1 MIILFYEPVSTF
13 TYIVFIHPGAV
24 SFRIASRRSTFFQLF
39 LKIIMNDFWQQVY
52 FGNTIQN
59 WAVAIGIVVIGF
71 ILLKIIKKIVLI
83 RLQSWADKTSTSIDD
98 IIIRGLERSVIPL
111 LYVLLIYTAIKTLT
125 IPEKTMH
132 YISSAFSVAVM
143 FFILRAITSAVNYF
157 ILVALKKKKDSEM
170 RQKQARGLIV
180 ILTITIWVLG
190 FIFLLDNLG
199 YNVATLIA
207 GLGIGGIAI
216 ALAAQTILGDLFSY
230 FVIYFDRPFEIGDF
244 VSIGD
249 KSGTVEY
256 IGLKTTRIRTPA
268 GDQLVCSNTDL
279 TNSRL
284 HNFGRMEKRRVV
296 FKIGVVYQISTAQL
310 KEIPE
315 IVTEII
321 KQQENV
327 EFDRAHFTGFGS
339 SSLDFEFVY
348 YLLIPDFS
356 LYMDTHQKILLKMFE
371 EFVNKK
377 IGFAYPTQ
385 TLFLEPAIKQDEV
398 VTE

>member
-1 MIILFYEPVSTF
+1 MS
-13 TYIVFIHPGAV
+13 
-24 SFRIASRRSTFFQLF
+24 
-39 LKIIMNDFWQQVY
+39 DFWQQIY
-52 FGNTIQN
+52 FGNSIKD
-59 WAVAIGIVVIGF
+59 WAIAIIIIILGF
-71 ILLKIIKKIVLI
+71 ILFKIIKKIVLV

-125 IPEKTMH
+125 IPEKIMH
-132 YISSAFSVAVM
+132 YINSGFSVAVM

-157 ILVALKKKKDSEM
+157 ILVALKQKKDSEM

-180 ILTITIWVLG
+180 ILTITIWILG

-199 YNVATLIA
+199 YNIATLIA

-249 KSGTVEY
+249 KSGTIEF
-256 IGLKTTRIRTPA
+256 IGLKTTRIRTLA

-296 FKIGVVYQISTAQL
+296 FKIGVVYQVSTTQL
-310 KEIPE
+310 KEIPVL
-315 IVTEII
+315 VTDII
-321 KQQENV
+321 KQQENIA
-327 EFDRAHFTGFGS
+327 FDRGHFIGFGN

-348 YLLIPDFS
+348 YVLTADYTA
-356 LYMDTHQKILLKMFE
+356 YMNTHQAVLLEIFE
-371 EFVNKK
+371 RFEKEN

-385 TLFLEPAIKQDEV
+385 TLFLEPL
-398 VTE
+398 VTEDNKKTD

>member
-1 MIILFYEPVSTF
+1 MIILFYEPLATF
-13 TYIVFIHPGAV
+13 IYIVFIHPGAV

-199 YNVATLIA
+199 YDIATLIA

-249 KSGTVEY
+249 KSGNVEY

-321 KQQENV
+321 KQQDNV

-356 LYMDTHQKILLKMFE
+356 LYMDTHQKILLNMFE
-371 EFVNKK
+371 EFENKK